1 MTSFRLQCQEVYKK
15 AYEEYKK
22 TGFENAKDEAHDLIG
37 KKIEEVGAQNDLA
50 GQHFGRPCRS

>member
-1 MTSFRLQCQEVYKK
+1 VATARD
-15 AYEEYKK
+15 YEAEAEY
-22 TGFENAKDEAHDLIG
+22 ENAKDEAHDLIG